1 MPTEDSKKEEE
12 EVSLAYVIAREALF
26 CWACVSV
33 GAVIGTVLAKLT
45 DRW

>member
-1 MPTEDSKKEEE
+1 MPTEDAEKEE
-12 EVSLAYVIAREALF
+12 SLAYTIVKEALF

-45 DRW
+45 ARW